1 MQVTATKRGRGRPRI
16 HEDDVLLEAAF
27 KAFAADGYEGM
38 SVRTVATELG
48 LSHGALNRRF
58 GSKWNIFEA
67 AITHGFANM
76 IAAMQ
81 AERAA
86 RQAPADD
93 LAAVRELIRSFM
105 VVNETRPEFCQLMNM
120 EGLRRTPQLEL
131 ILQQSL
137 GTLVPDFSALLRR
150 LEAAGVIYPISMRA
164 LFFLV
169 AHGAEAAFSLTG
181 ISSYFDKLDGH
192 LDAQAHIEDMTD
204 LIMRGITR

>member
-1 MQVTATKRGRGRPRI
+1 MQATAIKRGRGRPRI

-58 GSKWNIFEA
+58 GSKWMIFEA
-67 AITHGFANM
+67 AITHGFATM
-76 IAAMQ
+76 IAAIE
-81 AERAA
+81 AARAA
-86 RQAPADD
+86 RPAPADD
-93 LAAVRELIRSFM
+93 LAEVRELIRSFM

-131 ILQQSL
+131 ILRQSL
-137 GTLVPDFSALLRR
+137 GTLVPDIVAVLRR

-181 ISSYFDKLDGH
+181 ISSYFDDLDGP
-192 LDAQAHIEDMTD
+192 LDAQAHIEAMTD
-204 LIMRGITR
+204 FIMRGITR

>member
-1 MQVTATKRGRGRPRI
+1 MEATAIKRGRGRPRI
-16 HEDDVLLEAAF
+16 HEDDVLLESAF

-58 GSKWNIFEA
+58 GSKWEIFEA

-76 IAAMQ
+76 FAAIE
-81 AERAA
+81 AERAV
-86 RQAPADD
+86 RPSPADD
-93 LAAVRELIRSFM
+93 LAEVRELIRSFM
-105 VVNETRPEFCQLMNM
+105 VVNEPRPEFCQLMNM

-131 ILQQSL
+131 ILQRSL
-137 GTLVPDFSALLRR
+137 DALLPDFSDLLRR
-150 LEAAGVIYPISMRA
+150 LVAAGTIHPISMRA

-181 ISSYFDKLDGH
+181 ISSYFDELDGP
-192 LDAQAHIEDMTD
+192 LDAQAHIEAMTD
-204 LIMRGITR
+204 FIMRGITR

>member
-1 MQVTATKRGRGRPRI
+1 MEATATKRGRGRPRI

-27 KAFAADGYEGM
+27 RAFAADGYEGM

-105 VVNETRPEFCQLMNM
+105 VVNEPRPEFCQLMNM

-137 GTLVPDFSALLRR
+137 GTLVPNFSALLRR
-150 LEAAGVIYPISMRA
+150 LEAAGVIHPISMRA

-181 ISSYFDKLDGH
+181 ISSYFDTLDGH

>member
-1 MQVTATKRGRGRPRI
+1 MEATATKRGRGRPRI

-27 KAFAADGYEGM
+27 RAFAADGYEGM

-86 RQAPADD
+86 RPAPADD

-181 ISSYFDKLDGH
+181 ISSYFDDLDGP
-192 LDAQAHIEDMTD
+192 LDARAHIEAMTD
-204 LIMRGITR
+204 FIMRGITR

>member
-1 MQVTATKRGRGRPRI
+1 MEATSTKRGRGRPRI

-27 KAFAADGYEGM
+27 KAFAADGYDGM

-58 GSKWNIFEA
+58 GSKWEIFEA

-76 IAAMQ
+76 IAAIE
-81 AERAA
+81 AERSA
-86 RQAPADD
+86 RPAPADD
-93 LAAVRELIRSFM
+93 LAEVRERIRSFM
-105 VVNETRPEFCQLMNM
+105 VVNEPRPEFCQLMNM

-131 ILQQSL
+131 ILQRSL
-137 GTLVPDFSALLRR
+137 DALVPDLSPLLRR
-150 LEAAGVIYPISMRA
+150 LEEAGVIYPISMRA

-181 ISSYFDKLDGH
+181 ISSYFDDRDGP
-192 LDAQAHIEDMTD
+192 LDAQAHIEAMTD

>member
-1 MQVTATKRGRGRPRI
+1 MEAPATKRGRGRPRI

-58 GSKWNIFEA
+58 GSKWKIFEA
-67 AITHGFANM
+67 AITHGFTTM
-76 IAAMQ
+76 IAAME
-81 AERAA
+81 ADRAA
-86 RQAPADD
+86 RPTPADD
-93 LAAVRELIRSFM
+93 LAEVRELIRSFM

-137 GTLVPDFSALLRR
+137 GTLVPNFSALLRR
-150 LEAAGVIYPISMRA
+150 LEASGVIYPISMRA
-164 LFFLV
+164 MFFLV

-181 ISSYFDKLDGH
+181 VSSYFDDLDGP
-192 LDAQAHIEDMTD
+192 LDAQAHIEAMTD
-204 LIMRGITR
+204 FIMRGITR

>member
-1 MQVTATKRGRGRPRI
+1 MEATATKRGRGRPRI

-27 KAFAADGYEGM
+27 RAFAADGYEGM

-105 VVNETRPEFCQLMNM
+105 VVNEPRPEFCQLMNM

-137 GTLVPDFSALLRR
+137 GTLVPNFSALLRR
-150 LEAAGVIYPISMRA
+150 LEAAGVIHPISMRA

-181 ISSYFDKLDGH
+181 ISSYFDDLDGP
-192 LDAQAHIEDMTD
+192 LDAKAHIEAMTD